1 MATACESGSAGS
13 SITVRPGRTRVCTRG
28 ADRAAT
34 GWRYI
39 YICKGFNGGRKAS
52 KANMERGTR
61 SGGSKAPW
69 REWRYVGAD
78 IKPYYG
84 RSAASRESSG
94 VMDLWYA
101 FE

>member
-13 SITVRPGRTRVCTRG
+13 SIHSAPGEGSGMHAWRGPSRDQDGDILQGVLREGRRTK
-28 ADRAAT
+28 ADMDR
-34 GWRYI
+34 R
-39 YICKGFNGGRKAS
+39 
-52 KANMERGTR
+52 TR

-84 RSAASRESSG
+84 RPAASRESSG